1 LTPPYLKEAGEMARQ
16 FVVHHAPVGVR
27 SVCGREVSFRLYWR
41 YGIAGVTCKRCLALQ
56 HKDALNG

>member
-1 LTPPYLKEAGEMARQ
+1 MARQ